1 MIRYSSFL
9 LTLAWLTAILLL
21 PGCTTPTADPDLN
34 KPLQPLTAES
44 SDLVDKFGKRV
55 GEEMLR
61 AFIENRYDGFVEF
74 FTDDLRARVSQSDF
88 QQLRSV
94 GTLTG
99 YEYLNVFRNPHS
111 ATYAWKV
118 RFETTEHG
126 KTVAFDSLFQIMLV
140 KQDDDYQVG
149 GCRFQ

>member
-21 PGCTTPTADPDLN
+21 PGCSTPSDRELTP
-34 KPLQPLTAES
+34 PLQPLTADS
-44 SDLVDKFGKRV
+44 SELLDKFGKRV
-55 GEEMLR
+55 GEEMLK

-74 FTDDLRARVSQSDF
+74 FKDDLRARVSQSDF

-99 YEYLNVFRNPHS
+99 YEYLTVFRNQHS
-111 ATYAWKV
+111 AAYAWKV
-118 RFETTEHG
+118 RFETSERG